1 MRNVAELKAWAAV
14 KYRAGHRRWLGSDDL
29 GAGLELGYPLQPP
42 TETIAAADTAAVIRW
57 AGGWRAAMLPSG
69 VDLSWRQVR
78 WRSLGTQQLPASVR
92 VRGADAVAALA
103 GASIPWRR
111 LSGIGGRLRS
121 RWPTAAV
128 VEALP
133 GLAASLLRLTDGDER
148 RLCAVVE
155 WFLAHPESGLFGRQL
170 PIEGVDTKWLERH
183 SSLVQRLVAAHTG
196 STDLGLRREARR
208 FRVRVLDASIAGE
221 LLDFNAP
228 TSELAHLAWSPR
240 WVLISENLQ
249 TVAALEPMPGV
260 VAVHGNGLVATE
272 LATVPWIAGSRVL
285 YWGDLDSHGLAIL
298 GALRAVLPQT
308 ESVLMGAEVLHRFG
322 HLAVAD
328 PTPRRGSVGHL
339 TAGETRAL
347 ELLREGDLRLEQERI
362 PWPYAATA
370 IIRAIGTSPGV
381 VRTK

>member
-249 TVAALEPMPGV
+249 TVAA
-260 VAVHGNGLVATE
+260 TE

-308 ESVLMGAEVLHRFG
+308 ESVLMGAEVLQRFG

-347 ELLREGDLRLEQERI
+347 ELLRAGDLRLEQERI